1 MPSEQPMKPRY
12 PHVHVHLRTAHP
24 LAVFS
29 AVRHAL
35 RRGGV
40 PASEV
45 DRFCE
50 LALRGGRR
58 VRDVAEHWAVLELDR
73 P

>member
-1 MPSEQPMKPRY
+1 MNSDRSTTPRY
-12 PHVHVHLRTAHP
+12 PHVRVQLRTAHP
-24 LAVFS
+24 LALFS

-40 PASEV
+40 APSEV

-50 LALRGGRR
+50 LAFRDGRPMR
-58 VRDVAEHWAVLELDR
+58 EVAEHWAVVEVDR
-73 P
+73 S